1 MSVSTCSM
9 IKASSLLVSTIKGV
23 GEKLSSTL
31 SKLGIKTIENLLFHF
46 PIGYQDRTTLR
57 KIAELEPNQDFVV
70 QGVIEKVSQTF
81 VPRKML
87 LVKIKDN
94 TGHLY
99 LRFFYYFPGLRN
111 IFKEGVL
118 IQVSGSSRL
127 GRFGLETIHPEYE
140 IVKGNEFKP
149 QILAKYPLTK
159 GISHQKMRKLIS
171 EAIELIKQEKI
182 EVTDLMPA
190 HNFSNLNESIVNVHS
205 PDPKSNIEDFLVGGN
220 SEARKRIG
228 LEEMVANKISYL
240 SIREQNKNRIT
251 SSFQND
257 NLAKE
262 INAGLAFKLTDDQVS
277 AYEEIRADIATQ
289 TPMLRLLQ
297 GDVGSGKTIVAG
309 LVAAHVVED
318 KRQVAILAPTT
329 ILANQHYQNFVEWFG
344 AEEVQLLT
352 SKIPAKEKRLIYENI
367 AEGKAKIIIGTHAVF
382 QEGVSYKNLSL
393 VIYDEQHRFGVSQR
407 LKLKEKAED
416 YPHQLLLSATPIPRT
431 MAMGVLSGLDIS
443 TIKSLPPNRTPIVTT
458 TLSNN
463 RRDAL
468 INRIKSAISKDS
480 QVYWVCPLIDE
491 SESELIGIEDLE
503 KILKKEFDSQ
513 DYEIIHGKMKDAD
526 KHQILQDFKDKK
538 TKILLATTVIEVGID
553 VPDANIMVIE
563 NSERFGLA
571 QLHQLRGR
579 VGRGEKESFCI
590 LMHTDSLTELSEKRL
605 EIITETNDGFV
616 IAEEDLKLRG
626 PGDILG
632 LSQTGQ
638 PSFTFF
644 DLLAN
649 EELQVEAERL
659 AQEVIK
665 LPAEQQRRIVE
676 SWFPAH
682 LELSDV

>member
-1 MSVSTCSM
+1 MSTDQK
-9 IKASSLLVSTIKGV
+9 IEASSLLVSTIKGV

-31 SKLGIKTIENLLFHF
+31 SKLGIKTIEDLLFHF
-46 PIGYQDRTTLR
+46 PIGYQDRTILK

-111 IFKEGVL
+111 VFKEGTS

-127 GRFGLETIHPEYE
+127 GRYGLETVHPEYE
-140 IVKGNEFKP
+140 MVKNDEFKP

-159 GISHQKMRKLIS
+159 GITHQKMRKLMS
-171 EAIELIKQEKI
+171 EAIELIKEDKI

-190 HNFSNLNESIVNVHS
+190 HNFSNLNESIINVHA
-205 PDPKSNIEDFLVGGN
+205 PDPKSDINDFLVGGN

-251 SSFQND
+251 SAFKNKK
-257 NLAKE
+257 LAKE
-262 INAGLAFKLTDDQVS
+262 INSGLAFKLTDDQVS
-277 AYEEIRADIATQ
+277 AYEEISDDIATQ

-318 KRQVAILAPTT
+318 KKQVAILAPTT
-329 ILANQHYQNFVEWFG
+329 ILANQHYQNFIEWFG
-344 AEEVQLLT
+344 KEEVQLLT
-352 SKIPAKEKRLIYENI
+352 SKIPVKEKRLIYQNI
-367 AEGKAKIIIGTHAVF
+367 AEGKTKIIIGTHAVF
-382 QEGVSYKNLSL
+382 QEGVTYKDLSL

-458 TLSNN
+458 TLPNN

-468 INRIKSAISKDS
+468 INRIKSAINKNS

-513 DYEIIHGKMKDAD
+513 DYEIIHGKMKDMD
-526 KHQILQDFKDKK
+526 KQKILSDFKEKK

-590 LMHTDSLTELSEKRL
+590 LMHSDSLTELSEKRL

-649 EELQVEAERL
+649 EELQDEAERL

-665 LPAEQQRRIVE
+665 LPVEQQRKIVE
-676 SWFPAH
+676 RWFPAH

>member
-1 MSVSTCSM
+1 MSTDQK
-9 IKASSLLVSTIKGV
+9 IEASSLLVSTIKGV

-31 SKLGIKTIENLLFHF
+31 SKLGIKTIEDLLFHF
-46 PIGYQDRTTLR
+46 PVGYQDRTTLK

-87 LVKIKDN
+87 LVKVKDS

-111 IFKEGVL
+111 VFKEGTSL
-118 IQVSGSSRL
+118 QVSGSSRL
-127 GRFGLETIHPEYE
+127 GRYGLETVHPEYE
-140 IVKGNEFKP
+140 IVKDNEFKP

-159 GISHQKMRKLIS
+159 GITHQKLRKLIS
-171 EAIELIKQEKI
+171 EAIELIKQDKI
-182 EVTDLMPA
+182 EVTDLLPT
-190 HNFSNLNESIVNVHS
+190 HNFSNLNKSIIDVHA
-205 PDPKSNIEDFLVGGN
+205 PDPESNIEDFLVGGT

-240 SIREQNKNRIT
+240 SIKEQNKNRIT
-251 SSFQND
+251 SAFQND
-257 NLAKE
+257 KLAKV
-262 INAGLAFKLTDDQVS
+262 INSSLAFKLTDDQVS
-277 AYEEIRADIATQ
+277 AYKEISADIATQ

-318 KRQVAILAPTT
+318 KKQVAILAPTT

-344 AEEVQLLT
+344 EEEVQLLT
-352 SKIPAKEKRLIYENI
+352 SKIPVKEKRLIYENI
-367 AEGKAKIIIGTHAVF
+367 AEGKTKIIIGTHAVF
-382 QEGVSYKNLSL
+382 QEGVTYKDLSL

-407 LKLKEKAED
+407 LKLKEKAAD

-468 INRIKSAISKDS
+468 INRIKSAIRKNS

-503 KILKKEFDSQ
+503 KILKKEFDSK
-513 DYEIIHGKMKDAD
+513 DYEIIHGKMKDTD
-526 KHQILQDFKDKK
+526 KQKILSDFKDKK

-590 LMHTDSLTELSEKRL
+590 LMHSDSLTELSEKRL
-605 EIITETNDGFV
+605 QIITETNDGFV

-649 EELQVEAERL
+649 QELQAEAERL
-659 AQEVIK
+659 AQKVIR
-665 LPAEQQRRIVE
+665 LPVEQQRRIVE
-676 SWFPAH
+676 RWFPAH

>member
-1 MSVSTCSM
+1 MSTDQK
-9 IKASSLLVSTIKGV
+9 IEASSLLVSTIKGV

-31 SKLGIKTIENLLFHF
+31 SKLGIKTIEDLLFHF

-111 IFKEGVL
+111 VFKEGTL

-127 GRFGLETIHPEYE
+127 GRYGLETVHPEYE
-140 IVKGNEFKP
+140 IVKGDEFKP

-159 GISHQKMRKLIS
+159 GITHQKMRKLIS

-190 HNFSNLNESIVNVHS
+190 HNFSNLNESIINVHS
-205 PDPKSNIEDFLVGGN
+205 PDPKSDIEDFLVGGT

-251 SSFQND
+251 SAFQND
-257 NLAKE
+257 KLAKE
-262 INAGLAFKLTDDQVS
+262 INSGLAFKLTDDQIS
-277 AYEEIRADIATQ
+277 AYEEISADIATQ

-318 KRQVAILAPTT
+318 KKQVAILAPTT

-352 SKIPAKEKRLIYENI
+352 SKIPVKEKRLIYENI
-367 AEGKAKIIIGTHAVF
+367 AEGKTKIIIGTHAVF
-382 QEGVSYKNLSL
+382 QEGVTYKDLSL

-458 TLSNN
+458 TLPNN

-468 INRIKSAISKDS
+468 INRIKSAISKNS

-503 KILKKEFDSQ
+503 KILKKEFDSE

-526 KHQILQDFKDKK
+526 KHQILKDFKDKK

-590 LMHTDSLTELSEKRL
+590 LMHSDTLTELSEKRL

-644 DLLAN
+644 DLIAN
-649 EELQVEAERL
+649 EELQDETERL

-665 LPAEQQRRIVE
+665 LPVEQQRKIVE
-676 SWFPAH
+676 RWFPAH

>member
-1 MSVSTCSM
+1 MSSDQK
-9 IKASSLLVSTIKGV
+9 IEASSLLVSTIKGV

-31 SKLGIKTIENLLFHF
+31 SKLGIKTIEDLLFHF
-46 PIGYQDRTTLR
+46 PIGYQDRTTLK

-111 IFKEGVL
+111 VFKEGTL

-127 GRFGLETIHPEYE
+127 GRYGLETVHPEYE
-140 IVKGNEFKP
+140 IVKDNEFKP

-159 GISHQKMRKLIS
+159 GITHLKMRKLIS
-171 EAIELIKQEKI
+171 EAIELIKADKI
-182 EVTDLMPA
+182 EVADLMPA
-190 HNFSNLNESIVNVHS
+190 NNFSNLNESIINVHA
-205 PDPKSNIEDFLVGGN
+205 PDPKSDIEDYLVGGN

-251 SSFQND
+251 SAFQND
-257 NLAKE
+257 KLAKE
-262 INAGLAFKLTDDQVS
+262 INSGLAFELTDDQVS
-277 AYEEIRADIATQ
+277 AYEEISADIATQ

-309 LVAAHVVED
+309 LVAAHVVEG
-318 KRQVAILAPTT
+318 KKQVAILAPTT

-344 AEEVQLLT
+344 EEEVQLLT
-352 SKIPAKEKRLIYENI
+352 SKIPVKEKRLIYENI
-367 AEGKAKIIIGTHAVF
+367 AEGKTKIIIGTHAVF
-382 QEGVSYKNLSL
+382 QEGVTYKDLSL

-458 TLSNN
+458 TLPNN

-468 INRIKSAISKDS
+468 INRIKSAISKNS

-491 SESELIGIEDLE
+491 SESELIGIEDLQ

-513 DYEIIHGKMKDAD
+513 DYEIIHGKMKDTD
-526 KHQILQDFKDKK
+526 KHQILKDFKDKK

-590 LMHTDSLTELSEKRL
+590 LMHSDSLTELSEKRL

-649 EELQVEAERL
+649 EELQDEAERL

-665 LPAEQQRRIVE
+665 LPVEQQRKIVE
-676 SWFPAH
+676 RWFPAH

>member
-1 MSVSTCSM
+1 MSSDQK
-9 IKASSLLVSTIKGV
+9 IEASSLLVSTIKGV

-31 SKLGIKTIENLLFHF
+31 SKLGIMTIEDLLFHF
-46 PIGYQDRTTLR
+46 PIGYQDRTTLK

-70 QGVIEKVSQTF
+70 RGVIEKVSQTF

-94 TGHLY
+94 TGHIY

-111 IFKEGVL
+111 VFKEGTS
-118 IQVSGSSRL
+118 IQVAGSSRL
-127 GRFGLETIHPEYE
+127 GRYGLETVHPEYE
-140 IVKGNEFKP
+140 IVQGNEFVP

-159 GISHQKMRKLIS
+159 GLTHQKMRKLIS
-171 EAIELIKQEKI
+171 EVIELIKQEKI
-182 EVTDLMPA
+182 EVTDLLPA
-190 HNFSNLNESIVNVHS
+190 HNFSNLNDSIINVHS
-205 PDPKSNIEDFLVGGN
+205 PDPKSNIEEFLIGGN

-240 SIREQNKNRIT
+240 SIREQNKNKT
-251 SSFQND
+251 TKTFPN
-257 NLAKE
+257 NTLAKE
-262 INAGLAFKLTDDQVS
+262 IKANLTFELTQDQVS
-277 AYEEIRADIATQ
+277 AYEEISADIANQ

-318 KRQVAILAPTT
+318 KKQVAILAPTT

-344 AEEVQLLT
+344 KEEVQLLT
-352 SKIPAKEKRLIYENI
+352 SKIPAKEKKLIYENI
-367 AEGKAKIIIGTHAVF
+367 ADGKTKIIIGTHAVF
-382 QEGVSYKNLSL
+382 QEGVTYKDLSL

-443 TIKSLPPNRTPIVTT
+443 TIKSLPPKRTPIVTT
-458 TLSNN
+458 TLPNN

-468 INRIKSAISKDS
+468 ISRIKSAISKNS

-503 KILKKEFDSQ
+503 KILNKEFKSQ
-513 DYEIIHGKMKDAD
+513 EYEIIHGKMKDSE
-526 KHQILQDFKDKK
+526 KQRILSDFKEKK

-553 VPDANIMVIE
+553 VPDANIMIIE

-590 LMHTDSLTELSEKRL
+590 LMHSDSLTELSEKRL
-605 EIITETNDGFV
+605 QIITETNDGFI

-649 EELQVEAERL
+649 EELQEEAERL

-665 LPAEQQRRIVE
+665 LPVEQQRKIVE
-676 SWFPAH
+676 RWFPAH

>member
-1 MSVSTCSM
+1 MSTDQK
-9 IKASSLLVSTIKGV
+9 IEASSLLVSTIKGV

-31 SKLGIKTIENLLFHF
+31 SKLGIKTIEDLLFHF
-46 PIGYQDRTTLR
+46 PVGYQDRTTLK

-87 LVKIKDN
+87 LVKVKDS

-111 IFKEGVL
+111 VFKEGTSL
-118 IQVSGSSRL
+118 QVSGSSRL
-127 GRFGLETIHPEYE
+127 GRYGLETVHPEYE
-140 IVKGNEFKP
+140 IVKDNEFKP

-159 GISHQKMRKLIS
+159 GITHQKLRKLIS
-171 EAIELIKQEKI
+171 EAIELIKQDKI
-182 EVTDLMPA
+182 EVSDLLPT
-190 HNFSNLNESIVNVHS
+190 HNFSNLNKSIIDVHA
-205 PDPKSNIEDFLVGGN
+205 PDPESNIEDFLVGGT

-240 SIREQNKNRIT
+240 SIKEQNKNRIT
-251 SSFQND
+251 SAFQND
-257 NLAKE
+257 KLAKV
-262 INAGLAFKLTDDQVS
+262 INSGLAFKLTDDQVS
-277 AYEEIRADIATQ
+277 AYKEISADIATQ

-318 KRQVAILAPTT
+318 KKQVAILAPTT

-344 AEEVQLLT
+344 EEEVQLLT
-352 SKIPAKEKRLIYENI
+352 SKIPVKEKRLIYENI
-367 AEGKAKIIIGTHAVF
+367 AEGKTKIIIGTHAVF
-382 QEGVSYKNLSL
+382 QEGVTYKDLSL

-458 TLSNN
+458 TLPNN

-468 INRIKSAISKDS
+468 INRIKSAISKNS

-503 KILKKEFDSQ
+503 KILKKEFDSK
-513 DYEIIHGKMKDAD
+513 DYEIIHGKMKDTD
-526 KHQILQDFKDKK
+526 KQKILSDFKDKK

-590 LMHTDSLTELSEKRL
+590 LMHSDSLTELSEKRL
-605 EIITETNDGFV
+605 QIITETNDGFV

-649 EELQVEAERL
+649 QELQDEAERL
-659 AQEVIK
+659 AQEVIR
-665 LPAEQQRRIVE
+665 LPIEEQRRIVE
-676 SWFPAH
+676 RWFPAH

>member
-1 MSVSTCSM
+1 M
-9 IKASSLLVSTIKGV
+9 
-23 GEKLSSTL
+23 
-31 SKLGIKTIENLLFHF
+31 
-46 PIGYQDRTTLR
+46 
-57 KIAELEPNQDFVV
+57 
-70 QGVIEKVSQTF
+70 
-81 VPRKML
+81 
-87 LVKIKDN
+87 
-94 TGHLY
+94 
-99 LRFFYYFPGLRN
+99 
-111 IFKEGVL
+111 
-118 IQVSGSSRL
+118 
-127 GRFGLETIHPEYE
+127 
-140 IVKGNEFKP
+140 
-149 QILAKYPLTK
+149 
-159 GISHQKMRKLIS
+159 
-171 EAIELIKQEKI
+171 
-182 EVTDLMPA
+182 
-190 HNFSNLNESIVNVHS
+190 
-205 PDPKSNIEDFLVGGN
+205 
-220 SEARKRIG
+220 
-228 LEEMVANKISYL
+228 
-240 SIREQNKNRIT
+240 
-251 SSFQND
+251 
-257 NLAKE
+257 
-262 INAGLAFKLTDDQVS
+262 
-277 AYEEIRADIATQ
+277 
-289 TPMLRLLQ
+289 
-297 GDVGSGKTIVAG
+297 
-309 LVAAHVVED
+309 
-318 KRQVAILAPTT
+318 
-329 ILANQHYQNFVEWFG
+329 
-344 AEEVQLLT
+344 LT
-352 SKIPAKEKRLIYENI
+352 SKIPVKEKRLIYENI
-367 AEGKAKIIIGTHAVF
+367 AEGKTKIIIGTHAVF
-382 QEGVSYKNLSL
+382 QEGVTYKDLSL

-443 TIKSLPPNRTPIVTT
+443 TIKSLPPNRTSIVTT
-458 TLSNN
+458 TLPNN

-468 INRIKSAISKDS
+468 INRIKSAISKNS

-513 DYEIIHGKMKDAD
+513 DYEIIHGKMKDTD
-526 KHQILQDFKDKK
+526 KHQILKDFKDKK

-590 LMHTDSLTELSEKRL
+590 LMHSDSLTELSEKRL

-649 EELQVEAERL
+649 EELQDEAERL

-665 LPAEQQRRIVE
+665 LPVEQQRKIVE
-676 SWFPAH
+676 RWFPAH

>member
-1 MSVSTCSM
+1 MSTDQK
-9 IKASSLLVSTIKGV
+9 IEASSLLVSTIKGV

-31 SKLGIKTIENLLFHF
+31 SKLGIRTVEDLLFHF
-46 PIGYQDRTTLR
+46 PVGYQDRTTLK

-87 LVKIKDN
+87 LVKVKDN

-111 IFKEGVL
+111 VFKEGTSL
-118 IQVSGSSRL
+118 QVSGSSRL
-127 GRFGLETIHPEYE
+127 GRYGLETVHPEYE
-140 IVKGNEFKP
+140 IVKDNEFKP

-159 GISHQKMRKLIS
+159 GITHQKLRKLIS
-171 EAIELIKQEKI
+171 EAIELIKQDKI
-182 EVTDLMPA
+182 EVTDLLPT
-190 HNFSNLNESIVNVHS
+190 HNFSNLNKSIIDVHA
-205 PDPKSNIEDFLVGGN
+205 PDPESNIEDFLVGGT

-240 SIREQNKNRIT
+240 SIKEQNKNRIT
-251 SSFQND
+251 SAFQND
-257 NLAKE
+257 KLAKV
-262 INAGLAFKLTDDQVS
+262 INSSLAFKLTDDQVS
-277 AYEEIRADIATQ
+277 AYEEISADIATQ

-309 LVAAHVVED
+309 LVAAHVVQD
-318 KRQVAILAPTT
+318 KKQVAILAPTT

-344 AEEVQLLT
+344 EEEVQLLT
-352 SKIPAKEKRLIYENI
+352 SKIPVKEKRLIYENI
-367 AEGKAKIIIGTHAVF
+367 AEGKTKIIIGTHAVF
-382 QEGVSYKNLSL
+382 QEGVTYKDLSL

-458 TLSNN
+458 TLPNN

-468 INRIKSAISKDS
+468 INRIKSAINKNS

-513 DYEIIHGKMKDAD
+513 DYEIIHGKMKDTD
-526 KHQILQDFKDKK
+526 KQRILSDFKDKK

-590 LMHTDSLTELSEKRL
+590 LMHSDSLTELSEKRL
-605 EIITETNDGFV
+605 QIITETNDGFV

-649 EELQVEAERL
+649 QELQVEAERL
-659 AQEVIK
+659 AQEVIR
-665 LPAEQQRRIVE
+665 LPVEQQRRIVE
-676 SWFPAH
+676 RWFPAH

>member
-1 MSVSTCSM
+1 MSSDQK
-9 IKASSLLVSTIKGV
+9 IEASSLLVSTIKGV

-31 SKLGIKTIENLLFHF
+31 SKLGIKTIEDLLFHF
-46 PIGYQDRTTLR
+46 PIGYQDRTTLK

-94 TGHLY
+94 TGHIY

-111 IFKEGVL
+111 VFKEGTS
-118 IQVSGSSRL
+118 IQVAGSSRL
-127 GRFGLETIHPEYE
+127 GRYGLETVHPEYE
-140 IVKGNEFKP
+140 TIQGNEFVP

-159 GISHQKMRKLIS
+159 GLTHQKMRKLIS
-171 EAIELIKQEKI
+171 EVIELVKQEKI
-182 EVTDLMPA
+182 EVTDLLPA
-190 HNFSNLNESIVNVHS
+190 HNFSNLNDSIINVHS
-205 PDPKSNIEDFLVGGN
+205 PDPKSNIEDFLIGGN

-240 SIREQNKNRIT
+240 SIREQNKNKT
-251 SSFQND
+251 TKTFPKNT
-257 NLAKE
+257 LAKE
-262 INAGLAFKLTDDQVS
+262 IKANLAFELTQDQVS
-277 AYEEIRADIATQ
+277 AYEEISADIANQ

-318 KRQVAILAPTT
+318 KKQVAILAPTT

-344 AEEVQLLT
+344 KEEVQLLT
-352 SKIPAKEKRLIYENI
+352 SKISAKEKKLIYENI
-367 AEGKAKIIIGTHAVF
+367 TEGKAKIIIGTHAVF
-382 QEGVSYKNLSL
+382 QEGVTYRDLSL

-458 TLSNN
+458 TLPNN

-468 INRIKSAISKDS
+468 ISRIKSAISKNS

-491 SESELIGIEDLE
+491 SESELIGIEDLK
-503 KILKKEFDSQ
+503 KILKKEFNSQ
-513 DYEIIHGKMKDAD
+513 EYEIIHGKMKDTD
-526 KHQILQDFKDKK
+526 KQRILSDFKEKK

-553 VPDANIMVIE
+553 VPDANIMIIE

-590 LMHTDSLTELSEKRL
+590 LMHSDSLTELSEKRL
-605 EIITETNDGFV
+605 QIITETNDGFI

-649 EELQVEAERL
+649 EELQEEAERL

-665 LPAEQQRRIVE
+665 LPVEQQRKIVE
-676 SWFPAH
+676 RWFPAH

>member
-1 MSVSTCSM
+1 MSSDQK

-676 SWFPAH
+676 RWFPAH

>member
-1 MSVSTCSM
+1 MSSDQK
-9 IKASSLLVSTIKGV
+9 IEASSLLVSTIKGV

-31 SKLGIKTIENLLFHF
+31 SKLGIKTIEDLLFHF
-46 PIGYQDRTTLR
+46 PIGYQDRTTLK

-111 IFKEGVL
+111 VFKEGTL

-127 GRFGLETIHPEYE
+127 GRYGLETVHPEYE
-140 IVKGNEFKP
+140 IVKDNEFKP

-159 GISHQKMRKLIS
+159 GITHLKMRKLIS
-171 EAIELIKQEKI
+171 EAIELIKADKI
-182 EVTDLMPA
+182 EVADLMPA
-190 HNFSNLNESIVNVHS
+190 NNFSNLNESIINVHA
-205 PDPKSNIEDFLVGGN
+205 PDPKSDIEDYLVGGN

-251 SSFQND
+251 SAFQN
-257 NLAKE
+257 NKLAKE
-262 INAGLAFKLTDDQVS
+262 INSVLPFELTDDQVS
-277 AYEEIRADIATQ
+277 AYKEISADIATQ

-318 KRQVAILAPTT
+318 KKQVAILAPTT

-344 AEEVQLLT
+344 EEEVQLLT
-352 SKIPAKEKRLIYENI
+352 SKIPVKEKRLIYENI
-367 AEGKAKIIIGTHAVF
+367 AEGKTKIIIGTHAVF
-382 QEGVSYKNLSL
+382 QEGVTYKDLSL

-458 TLSNN
+458 TLPNN

-468 INRIKSAISKDS
+468 INRIKSAISKNS

-513 DYEIIHGKMKDAD
+513 DYEIIHGKMKDTD
-526 KHQILQDFKDKK
+526 KHQILKDFKDKK

-590 LMHTDSLTELSEKRL
+590 LMHSDSLTELSEKRL

-649 EELQVEAERL
+649 EELQDEAERL

-665 LPAEQQRRIVE
+665 LPVEQQRKIVE
-676 SWFPAH
+676 RWFPAH

>member
-1 MSVSTCSM
+1 
-9 IKASSLLVSTIKGV
+9 
-23 GEKLSSTL
+23 
-31 SKLGIKTIENLLFHF
+31 
-46 PIGYQDRTTLR
+46 
-57 KIAELEPNQDFVV
+57 
-70 QGVIEKVSQTF
+70 
-81 VPRKML
+81 
-87 LVKIKDN
+87 
-94 TGHLY
+94 
-99 LRFFYYFPGLRN
+99 
-111 IFKEGVL
+111 
-118 IQVSGSSRL
+118 
-127 GRFGLETIHPEYE
+127 
-140 IVKGNEFKP
+140 
-149 QILAKYPLTK
+149 
-159 GISHQKMRKLIS
+159 
-171 EAIELIKQEKI
+171 
-182 EVTDLMPA
+182 MPA
-190 HNFSNLNESIVNVHS
+190 HNFSNLNESIINVHA
-205 PDPKSNIEDFLVGGN
+205 PDPKSDINDFLVGGN

-251 SSFQND
+251 SAFKN
-257 NLAKE
+257 NKLAKE
-262 INAGLAFKLTDDQVS
+262 INSGLAFKLTDDQVS
-277 AYEEIRADIATQ
+277 AYEEISNDIATQ

-318 KRQVAILAPTT
+318 KKQVAILAPTT
-329 ILANQHYQNFVEWFG
+329 ILANQHYQNFIEWFG
-344 AEEVQLLT
+344 KEEVQLLT
-352 SKIPAKEKRLIYENI
+352 SKIPVKEKRLIYQNI
-367 AEGKAKIIIGTHAVF
+367 AEGKTKIIIGTHAVF
-382 QEGVSYKNLSL
+382 QEGVTYKDLSL

-458 TLSNN
+458 TLPNN
-463 RRDAL
+463 RREAL
-468 INRIKSAISKDS
+468 INRIKSAINKNS

-513 DYEIIHGKMKDAD
+513 DYEIIHGKMKDMD
-526 KHQILQDFKDKK
+526 KQKILSDFKEKK

-590 LMHTDSLTELSEKRL
+590 LMHNDSLTELPEKRL
-605 EIITETNDGFV
+605 QIITETNDGFV

-649 EELQVEAERL
+649 EELQGEAERL

-665 LPAEQQRRIVE
+665 LPVEQQRRIVE
-676 SWFPAH
+676 RWFPAH

>member
-1 MSVSTCSM
+1 MSTDQK
-9 IKASSLLVSTIKGV
+9 IEASSLLVSTIKGV
-23 GEKLSSTL
+23 GEKLSTTL
-31 SKLGIKTIENLLFHF
+31 SKLGIKTIEDLLFHF

-57 KIAELEPNQDFVV
+57 KIAELEPNKDFVV

-81 VPRKML
+81 IPRKML

-99 LRFFYYFPGLRN
+99 LRFFYYFPGLRKV
-111 IFKEGVL
+111 FKEGTL

-159 GISHQKMRKLIS
+159 GVSHQKLRKLIS

-182 EVTDLMPA
+182 EVTDLLPA
-190 HNFSNLNESIVNVHS
+190 HNFSNLNESIINVHS
-205 PDPKSNIEDFLVGGN
+205 PDPKSNIEEFLVGGT

-240 SIREQNKNRIT
+240 SIREQNKKRKT

-257 NLAKE
+257 NLATE
-262 INAGLAFKLTDDQVS
+262 INAGLAFRLTDDQVS
-277 AYEEIRADIATQ
+277 AYEEISADIATQ

-309 LVAAHVVED
+309 LVAAHVVAD

-344 AEEVQLLT
+344 EDEVQLLT
-352 SKIPAKEKRLIYENI
+352 SKIPAKEKRLIYEDI
-367 AEGKAKIIIGTHAVF
+367 ADGKTKIIIGTHAVF
-382 QEGVSYKNLSL
+382 QEGVAYKNLSL

-458 TLSNN
+458 TLPNN

-513 DYEIIHGKMKDAD
+513 DYEIIHGKMKDKD

-590 LMHTDSLTELSEKRL
+590 LMHSDSLSELSEKRL

-649 EELQVEAERL
+649 EELQDEAERL

-665 LPAEQQRRIVE
+665 LPVEQQRKIVE
-676 SWFPAH
+676 RWFPAH

>member
-1 MSVSTCSM
+1 MSTDQK
-9 IKASSLLVSTIKGV
+9 IEASSLLVSTIKGV

-31 SKLGIKTIENLLFHF
+31 SKLGIKTIEDLLFHF
-46 PIGYQDRTTLR
+46 PIGYQDRTILK

-111 IFKEGVL
+111 VFKEGTS

-127 GRFGLETIHPEYE
+127 GRYGLETVHPEYE
-140 IVKGNEFKP
+140 IVKNDEFKP

-159 GISHQKMRKLIS
+159 GITHQKMRKLMS
-171 EAIELIKQEKI
+171 EAIELIKEDKI

-190 HNFSNLNESIVNVHS
+190 HNFSNLNESIINVHA
-205 PDPKSNIEDFLVGGN
+205 PDPKSDINDFLVGGN

-251 SSFQND
+251 SAFKN
-257 NLAKE
+257 NKLAKE
-262 INAGLAFKLTDDQVS
+262 INSGLAFKLTDDQVT
-277 AYEEIRADIATQ
+277 AYEEISDDIATQ

-318 KRQVAILAPTT
+318 KKQVAILAPTT
-329 ILANQHYQNFVEWFG
+329 ILANQHYQNFIEWFG
-344 AEEVQLLT
+344 EEEVQLLT
-352 SKIPAKEKRLIYENI
+352 SKIPVKEKKLIYQNI
-367 AEGKAKIIIGTHAVF
+367 AEGKTKIIIGTHAVF
-382 QEGVSYKNLSL
+382 QEGVTYKDLSL

-443 TIKSLPPNRTPIVTT
+443 TIKSLPPNRTPIITT
-458 TLSNN
+458 TLPNN

-468 INRIKSAISKDS
+468 INRIKSAINKNS

-513 DYEIIHGKMKDAD
+513 DYEIIHGKMKDMD
-526 KHQILQDFKDKK
+526 KQKILSDFKEKK

-590 LMHTDSLTELSEKRL
+590 LMHNDSLTELPEKRL
-605 EIITETNDGFV
+605 QIITETNDGFV

-649 EELQVEAERL
+649 EELQGEAERL

-665 LPAEQQRRIVE
+665 LPVEQQRRIVE
-676 SWFPAH
+676 RWFPAH

>member
-1 MSVSTCSM
+1 MSTDQK
-9 IKASSLLVSTIKGV
+9 IEASSLLVSTIKGV

-31 SKLGIKTIENLLFHF
+31 SKLGIKTIEDLLFHF
-46 PIGYQDRTTLR
+46 PIGYQDRTILK

-111 IFKEGVL
+111 VFKEGTS

-127 GRFGLETIHPEYE
+127 GRYGLETVHPEYE
-140 IVKGNEFKP
+140 IVKNDEFKP

-159 GISHQKMRKLIS
+159 GITHQKMRKLMS
-171 EAIELIKQEKI
+171 EAIELIKEDKI

-190 HNFSNLNESIVNVHS
+190 HNFSNLNESIINVHA
-205 PDPKSNIEDFLVGGN
+205 PDPKSDINDFLVGGN

-251 SSFQND
+251 SAFKN
-257 NLAKE
+257 NKLAKE
-262 INAGLAFKLTDDQVS
+262 INSGLAFKLTDDQVS
-277 AYEEIRADIATQ
+277 AYEEISDDIATQ

-318 KRQVAILAPTT
+318 KKQVAILAPTT
-329 ILANQHYQNFVEWFG
+329 ILANQHYQNFIEWFG
-344 AEEVQLLT
+344 EEEVQLLT
-352 SKIPAKEKRLIYENI
+352 SKIPVKEKKLIYQNI
-367 AEGKAKIIIGTHAVF
+367 AEGKTKIIIGTHAVF
-382 QEGVSYKNLSL
+382 QEGVTYKDLSL

-458 TLSNN
+458 TLPNN

-468 INRIKSAISKDS
+468 INRIKSAINKNS

-503 KILKKEFDSQ
+503 KMLKKEFDSQ
-513 DYEIIHGKMKDAD
+513 DYEIIHGKMKDID
-526 KHQILQDFKDKK
+526 KQKILSDFKEKK

-590 LMHTDSLTELSEKRL
+590 LMHNDSLTELPEKRL
-605 EIITETNDGFV
+605 QIITETNDGFV

-649 EELQVEAERL
+649 EELQGEAERL

-665 LPAEQQRRIVE
+665 LPVEQQRRIVE
-676 SWFPAH
+676 RWFPAH

>member
-1 MSVSTCSM
+1 MSTDQK
-9 IKASSLLVSTIKGV
+9 IEASSLLVSTIKGV
-23 GEKLSSTL
+23 GDKLSSTL
-31 SKLGIKTIENLLFHF
+31 SKLGIKTIEDLLFHF

-57 KIAELEPNQDFVV
+57 KIAELEPNKDFVV

-81 VPRKML
+81 IPRKML

-99 LRFFYYFPGLRN
+99 LRFFYYFPGLRKV
-111 IFKEGVL
+111 FKEGTL

-159 GISHQKMRKLIS
+159 GVSHQKLRKLIS

-182 EVTDLMPA
+182 EVTDLLPA
-190 HNFSNLNESIVNVHS
+190 HNFSNLNESIINVHS
-205 PDPKSNIEDFLVGGN
+205 PDPKSNIEEFLVGGT

-240 SIREQNKNRIT
+240 SIREQNKKRKT

-257 NLAKE
+257 NLATE
-262 INAGLAFKLTDDQVS
+262 INAGLAFRLTDDQVS
-277 AYEEIRADIATQ
+277 AYEEISADIATQ

-309 LVAAHVVED
+309 LVAAHVVAD

-344 AEEVQLLT
+344 EDEVQLLT
-352 SKIPAKEKRLIYENI
+352 SKIPAKEKRLIYEDI
-367 AEGKAKIIIGTHAVF
+367 ADGKTKIIIGTHAVF
-382 QEGVSYKNLSL
+382 QEGVAYKNLSL

-458 TLSNN
+458 TLPNN

-513 DYEIIHGKMKDAD
+513 DYEIIHGKMKDKD

-538 TKILLATTVIEVGID
+538 TRILLATTVIEVGID

-590 LMHTDSLTELSEKRL
+590 LMHSDSLSELSEKRL

-649 EELQVEAERL
+649 EELQDEAERL

-665 LPAEQQRRIVE
+665 LPVEQQRKIVE
-676 SWFPAH
+676 RWFPAH

>member
-1 MSVSTCSM
+1 MSSDQK
-9 IKASSLLVSTIKGV
+9 IEASSLLVSTIKGV

-31 SKLGIKTIENLLFHF
+31 SKLGIKTIEDLLFHF
-46 PIGYQDRTTLR
+46 PIGYQDRTTLK

-94 TGHLY
+94 TGHIY

-111 IFKEGVL
+111 VFKEGTS

-127 GRFGLETIHPEYE
+127 GRYGLETVHPEYE
-140 IVKGNEFKP
+140 TIQGNEFVP

-159 GISHQKMRKLIS
+159 GLTHQKMRKLIS
-171 EAIELIKQEKI
+171 EVIELVKQEKI

-190 HNFSNLNESIVNVHS
+190 HNFSNLNDSIINVHS
-205 PDPKSNIEDFLVGGN
+205 PDPKSNIEDFLIGGN
-220 SEARKRIG
+220 SEARKRIA

-240 SIREQNKNRIT
+240 SIREQNKNKT
-251 SSFQND
+251 TKTFPKNT
-257 NLAKE
+257 LAKE
-262 INAGLAFKLTDDQVS
+262 IKANLAFELTQDQVS
-277 AYEEIRADIATQ
+277 AYEEISADIANQ

-318 KRQVAILAPTT
+318 KKQVAILAPTT

-344 AEEVQLLT
+344 KEEVQLLT
-352 SKIPAKEKRLIYENI
+352 SKIPAKEKKLIYENI
-367 AEGKAKIIIGTHAVF
+367 TEGKAKIIIGTHAVF
-382 QEGVSYKNLSL
+382 QEGVTYRDLSL

-458 TLSNN
+458 TLPNN

-468 INRIKSAISKDS
+468 ISRIKSAISKNS

-491 SESELIGIEDLE
+491 SESELIGIEDLK
-503 KILKKEFDSQ
+503 KILKKEFNSQ
-513 DYEIIHGKMKDAD
+513 EYEIIHGKMKDTD
-526 KHQILQDFKDKK
+526 KQRILSDFKEKK

-553 VPDANIMVIE
+553 VPDANIMIIE

-590 LMHTDSLTELSEKRL
+590 LMHSDSLTELSEKRL
-605 EIITETNDGFV
+605 QIITETNDGFI

-649 EELQVEAERL
+649 EELQEEAERL

-665 LPAEQQRRIVE
+665 LPVEQQRKIVE
-676 SWFPAH
+676 RWFPAH

>member
-1 MSVSTCSM
+1 MSSDQK

-31 SKLGIKTIENLLFHF
+31 FKLGIKTIENLLFHF

-262 INAGLAFKLTDDQVS
+262 INAGLAFKLTDDQLS

-367 AEGKAKIIIGTHAVF
+367 AEGKTKIIIGTHAVF

-526 KHQILQDFKDKK
+526 KQQILQDFKDKK

-590 LMHTDSLTELSEKRL
+590 LMHSDSLTELSEKRL

-649 EELQVEAERL
+649 EELQDEAERL

-665 LPAEQQRRIVE
+665 LPVEQQRKIVE
-676 SWFPAH
+676 RWFPAH

>member
-1 MSVSTCSM
+1 MSTDQK
-9 IKASSLLVSTIKGV
+9 IEASSLLVSTIKGV

-31 SKLGIKTIENLLFHF
+31 SKLGIKTIEDLLFHF

-111 IFKEGVL
+111 VFKEGTL

-127 GRFGLETIHPEYE
+127 GRYGLETVHPEYE
-140 IVKGNEFKP
+140 IVKGDEFKP

-159 GISHQKMRKLIS
+159 GITHQKMRKLIS

-190 HNFSNLNESIVNVHS
+190 HNFSNLNESIINVHS
-205 PDPKSNIEDFLVGGN
+205 PDPKSDIEDFLVGGT

-251 SSFQND
+251 SAFQND
-257 NLAKE
+257 KLAKE
-262 INAGLAFKLTDDQVS
+262 INSGLAFKLTDDQIS
-277 AYEEIRADIATQ
+277 AYEEISADIATQ

-318 KRQVAILAPTT
+318 KKQVAILAPTT

-344 AEEVQLLT
+344 EEEVQLLT
-352 SKIPAKEKRLIYENI
+352 SKIPVKEKRLIYENI
-367 AEGKAKIIIGTHAVF
+367 AEGKTKIIIGTHAVF
-382 QEGVSYKNLSL
+382 QEGVTYKDLSL

-458 TLSNN
+458 TLPNN

-468 INRIKSAISKDS
+468 INRIKSAISKNS

-503 KILKKEFDSQ
+503 KILKKEFDSE

-526 KHQILQDFKDKK
+526 KHQILKDFKDKK

-590 LMHTDSLTELSEKRL
+590 LMHSDTLTELSEKRL

-644 DLLAN
+644 DLIAN
-649 EELQVEAERL
+649 EELQDEAERL

-665 LPAEQQRRIVE
+665 LPVEQQRKIVE
-676 SWFPAH
+676 RWFPAH

>member
-1 MSVSTCSM
+1 MSTDQK
-9 IKASSLLVSTIKGV
+9 IEASSLLVSTIKGV

-31 SKLGIKTIENLLFHF
+31 SKLGIKTIEDLLFHF
-46 PIGYQDRTTLR
+46 PIGYQDRTILK

-111 IFKEGVL
+111 VFKEGTS

-127 GRFGLETIHPEYE
+127 GRYGLETVHPEYE
-140 IVKGNEFKP
+140 IVKNDEFKP

-159 GISHQKMRKLIS
+159 GITHQKMRKLMS
-171 EAIELIKQEKI
+171 EAIELIKEDKI

-190 HNFSNLNESIVNVHS
+190 HNFSNLNESIINVHA
-205 PDPKSNIEDFLVGGN
+205 PDPKSDINDLLVGGN

-251 SSFQND
+251 SAFKN
-257 NLAKE
+257 NKLAKE
-262 INAGLAFKLTDDQVS
+262 INSGLAFKLTDDQVS
-277 AYEEIRADIATQ
+277 AYKEISADIATQ

-318 KRQVAILAPTT
+318 KKQVAILAPTT
-329 ILANQHYQNFVEWFG
+329 ILANQHYQNFIEWFG
-344 AEEVQLLT
+344 KEEVQLLT
-352 SKIPAKEKRLIYENI
+352 SKIPVKEKRLIYQNI
-367 AEGKAKIIIGTHAVF
+367 AEGKTKIIIGTHAVF
-382 QEGVSYKNLSL
+382 QEGVTYKDLSL

-407 LKLKEKAED
+407 LKLKEKAEH

-458 TLSNN
+458 TLPNN
-463 RRDAL
+463 RREAL
-468 INRIKSAISKDS
+468 INRIKSAINKNS

-513 DYEIIHGKMKDAD
+513 DYEIIHGKMKDMD
-526 KHQILQDFKDKK
+526 KQKILSDFKEKK

-590 LMHTDSLTELSEKRL
+590 LMHNDSLTELPEKRL
-605 EIITETNDGFV
+605 QIITETNDGFV

-649 EELQVEAERL
+649 EELQGEAERL

-665 LPAEQQRRIVE
+665 LPVEQQRRIVE
-676 SWFPAH
+676 RWFPAH

>member
-1 MSVSTCSM
+1 MSTDQK
-9 IKASSLLVSTIKGV
+9 IEASSLLVSKIKGV
-23 GEKLSSTL
+23 GEKLSFTL
-31 SKLGIKTIENLLFHF
+31 LKLGIKTIEDLLFHF
-46 PIGYQDRTTLR
+46 PIGYQDRTTLK

-87 LVKIKDN
+87 LVKVRDN

-111 IFKEGVL
+111 IFKEGTS

-127 GRFGLETIHPEYE
+127 GRYGLETVHPEYE
-140 IVKGNEFKP
+140 IVKDDEFKP

-159 GISHQKMRKLIS
+159 GITHQKLRKIIS
-171 EAIELIKQEKI
+171 EAIELLKKDKI
-182 EVTDLMPA
+182 EITDLLPA
-190 HNFSNLNESIVNVHS
+190 HNFSNLNKSIIDVHT
-205 PDPKSNIEDFLVGGN
+205 PDPKSNIDEFLVGGN

-251 SSFQND
+251 SAFQND
-257 NLAKE
+257 RLAKE
-262 INAGLAFKLTDDQVS
+262 INLGLAFKLTDDQVS
-277 AYEEIRADIATQ
+277 AYKEISADIGTQ

-318 KRQVAILAPTT
+318 KKQVAILAPTT

-344 AEEVQLLT
+344 EEEVQLLT
-352 SKIPAKEKRLIYENI
+352 SKIPVKEKRLIYENI
-367 AEGKAKIIIGTHAVF
+367 AEGKTKIIIGTHAVF
-382 QEGVSYKNLSL
+382 QEAVTYKDLSL

-458 TLSNN
+458 TLPNN

-468 INRIKSAISKDS
+468 INRIKSAISKNS

-503 KILKKEFDSQ
+503 KVLKKEFDSQ
-513 DYEIIHGKMKDAD
+513 DYEIIHGKMKDRD
-526 KHQILQDFKDKK
+526 KHQILEDFKDKK

-579 VGRGEKESFCI
+579 VGRGEKKSFCI
-590 LMHTDSLTELSEKRL
+590 LMHSDSLTELSEKRL

-649 EELQVEAERL
+649 EELQDEAERL

-665 LPAEQQRRIVE
+665 LPVEQQRRIVE
-676 SWFPAH
+676 RWFPAH

>member
-1 MSVSTCSM
+1 MSSDQK
-9 IKASSLLVSTIKGV
+9 IEASSLLVSTIKGV

-31 SKLGIKTIENLLFHF
+31 SKLGIKTIEDLLFHF
-46 PIGYQDRTTLR
+46 PIGYQDRTILK

-111 IFKEGVL
+111 VFKEGTL

-127 GRFGLETIHPEYE
+127 GRYGLETVHPEYE
-140 IVKGNEFKP
+140 IVKDNEFKP

-159 GISHQKMRKLIS
+159 GITHLKMRKLIS
-171 EAIELIKQEKI
+171 EAIELIKADKI
-182 EVTDLMPA
+182 EVADLMPA
-190 HNFSNLNESIVNVHS
+190 NNFSNLNESIINVHA
-205 PDPKSNIEDFLVGGN
+205 PDPKSDIEDYLVGGN

-251 SSFQND
+251 SAFQND
-257 NLAKE
+257 KLAKE
-262 INAGLAFKLTDDQVS
+262 INSGLAFELTDDQVS
-277 AYEEIRADIATQ
+277 AYEEISADIATQ

-309 LVAAHVVED
+309 LVAAHVVEG
-318 KRQVAILAPTT
+318 KKQVAILAPTT

-344 AEEVQLLT
+344 EEEVQLLT
-352 SKIPAKEKRLIYENI
+352 SKIPVKEKRLIYENI
-367 AEGKAKIIIGTHAVF
+367 AEGKTKIIIGTHAVF
-382 QEGVSYKNLSL
+382 QEGVTYKDLSL

-458 TLSNN
+458 TLPNN

-468 INRIKSAISKDS
+468 INRIKSAISKNS

-513 DYEIIHGKMKDAD
+513 DYEIIHGKMKDTD
-526 KHQILQDFKDKK
+526 KHQILKDFKDKK

-590 LMHTDSLTELSEKRL
+590 LMHSDSLTELSEKRL

-649 EELQVEAERL
+649 EELQDEAERL

-665 LPAEQQRRIVE
+665 LPVEQQRKIVE
-676 SWFPAH
+676 RWFPAH

>member
-1 MSVSTCSM
+1 MSTDQK
-9 IKASSLLVSTIKGV
+9 IEASSLLVSTIKGV

-31 SKLGIKTIENLLFHF
+31 SKLGIKTIEDLLFHF
-46 PIGYQDRTTLR
+46 PIGYQDRTTLK

-111 IFKEGVL
+111 VFKEGTS

-127 GRFGLETIHPEYE
+127 GRYGLETVHPEYE
-140 IVKGNEFKP
+140 IVKNDEFKP

-159 GISHQKMRKLIS
+159 GITHQKMRKLIS
-171 EAIELIKQEKI
+171 EAIELIKEDKI

-190 HNFSNLNESIVNVHS
+190 HNFSNLNESIINVHA
-205 PDPKSNIEDFLVGGN
+205 PDPKSDINDFLVGGN

-251 SSFQND
+251 SAFKN
-257 NLAKE
+257 NKLAKE
-262 INAGLAFKLTDDQVS
+262 INSGLAFKLTDDQVS
-277 AYEEIRADIATQ
+277 AYEEISDDIATQ

-318 KRQVAILAPTT
+318 KKQVAILAPTT
-329 ILANQHYQNFVEWFG
+329 ILANQHYQNFIEWFG
-344 AEEVQLLT
+344 KEEVQLLT
-352 SKIPAKEKRLIYENI
+352 SKIPVKEKKLIYQNI
-367 AEGKAKIIIGTHAVF
+367 AEGKTKIIIGTHAVF
-382 QEGVSYKNLSL
+382 QEGVTYKDLSL

-458 TLSNN
+458 TLPNN
-463 RRDAL
+463 RREAL
-468 INRIKSAISKDS
+468 INRIKSAINKNS

-513 DYEIIHGKMKDAD
+513 DYAIIHGKMKDMD
-526 KHQILQDFKDKK
+526 KQKILSDFKEKK

-590 LMHTDSLTELSEKRL
+590 LMHNDSLTELPEKRL
-605 EIITETNDGFV
+605 QIITETNDGFV

-649 EELQVEAERL
+649 EELQGEAERL
-659 AQEVIK
+659 AHEVIK
-665 LPAEQQRRIVE
+665 LPVEQQRRIVE
-676 SWFPAH
+676 RWFPAH

>member
-1 MSVSTCSM
+1 MSTDQK
-9 IKASSLLVSTIKGV
+9 IEASSLLVSTIKGV

-31 SKLGIKTIENLLFHF
+31 SKLGIKTIEDLLFHF
-46 PIGYQDRTTLR
+46 PIGYQDRTILK

-111 IFKEGVL
+111 VFKEGTS

-127 GRFGLETIHPEYE
+127 GRYGLETVHPEYE
-140 IVKGNEFKP
+140 MVKNDEFKP

-159 GISHQKMRKLIS
+159 GITHQKMRKLMS
-171 EAIELIKQEKI
+171 EAIELIKEDKI

-190 HNFSNLNESIVNVHS
+190 HNFSNLNESIINVHA
-205 PDPKSNIEDFLVGGN
+205 PDPKSDINDFLVGGN

-251 SSFQND
+251 SAFKN
-257 NLAKE
+257 NKLAKE
-262 INAGLAFKLTDDQVS
+262 INSGLAFKLTDDQVS
-277 AYEEIRADIATQ
+277 AYEEISDDIATQ

-318 KRQVAILAPTT
+318 KKQVAILAPTT
-329 ILANQHYQNFVEWFG
+329 ILANQHYQNFIEWFG
-344 AEEVQLLT
+344 KEEVQLLT
-352 SKIPAKEKRLIYENI
+352 SKIPVKEKRLIYQNI
-367 AEGKAKIIIGTHAVF
+367 AEGKTKIIIGTHAVF
-382 QEGVSYKNLSL
+382 QEGVTYKDLSL

-458 TLSNN
+458 TLPNN

-468 INRIKSAISKDS
+468 INRIKSAINKNS

-513 DYEIIHGKMKDAD
+513 DYEIIHGKMKDMD
-526 KHQILQDFKDKK
+526 KQKILSDFKEKK

-590 LMHTDSLTELSEKRL
+590 LMHNESLTELPEKRL
-605 EIITETNDGFV
+605 QIITETNDGFV

-649 EELQVEAERL
+649 EELQGEAERL

-665 LPAEQQRRIVE
+665 LPVEQQRRIVE
-676 SWFPAH
+676 RWFPAH